1 MRVGRTPMKRFIR
14 FFSNKATAITLLSLV
29 LLVSCVLGVL
39 LGSVRLS
46 LSEMISA
53 LFGGDTQSA
62 DFRIL
67 VYVRLPRVIAAIVAG
82 SALAVAGATLQTILG
97 NPLASPGIVGVNAG
111 GGLFYL
117 VATALFPASLLA
129 SSAGAFIGALIAVL
143 AVWGIAVKTGG
154 AKNTII
160 LAGVAV
166 SSLFTAVIDT
176 VVTVDPDL
184 QLDRL
189 AFSIGGFSAVTY
201 NQILYVLPFF
211 ATGLIISLA
220 LSYDLNVISLGD
232 ELAAGLGMRVK
243 LTRFFAILAVAMLS
257 GAAISLAGLLGFV
270 GLVSPHIVAR
280 IVGRDNRILLPVSA
294 LFGATLTLICD
305 IISRTLFAPY
315 ELPVGILLS
324 FIGVPF
330 FLVLLFRK
338 KRPSVGGAG

>member
-1 MRVGRTPMKRFIR
+1 MKRFIK
-14 FFSNKATAITLLSLV
+14 FFSNKAVRITLLSVV
-29 LLVSCVLGVL
+29 LLFACVLGVL
-39 LGSVRLS
+39 LGSVKLS
-46 LSEMISA
+46 LGEMFTA

-62 DFRIL
+62 DYRIL
-67 VYVRLPRVIAAIVAG
+67 VYVRIPRVIAAIVAG
-82 SALAVAGATLQTILG
+82 SALAVAGAVLQTILA

-111 GGLFYL
+111 GGLFYII
-117 VATALFPASLLA
+117 AAALFPSSLFA
-129 SSAGAFIGALIAVL
+129 TSAGAFLGALIAVL
-143 AVWGIAVKTGG
+143 AVWGIAIKTGG

-166 SSLFTAVIDT
+166 SSLFTAIIDT

-189 AFSIGGFSAVTY
+189 AFSIGGFSATTY

-211 ATGLIISLA
+211 VIGMIISVLI
-220 LSYDLNVISLGD
+220 SYDLNVLSLGD

-243 LTRFFAILAVAMLS
+243 LTRFFAILAVALLS

-270 GLVSPHIVAR
+270 GLVSPHIVSR
-280 IVGRDNRILLPVSA
+280 LVGKDNRLLIPISA
-294 LFGATLTLICD
+294 VFGAELTLICD
-305 IISRTLFAPY
+305 IISRTLFAPH

-330 FLVLLFRK
+330 FLFLLFRK
-338 KRPSVGGAG
+338 KRPSVGGAA